1 MNRTP
6 GGGGSELGRLL
17 AEVRAAGGCSH
28 PIRLAGPVTAVGGRR
43 SLRTVTVAC
52 KDRRDAVCPACARRY
67 RGDAWQLVAAG
78 LRGGKGVP
86 GAVSRHPRCFV
97 TLTAPTFG
105 AVHRPTRPPARCR
118 PRRRHPR
125 CPHGLP
131 LWCDGR
137 HRVDDPAVG
146 RPLCRWCFDY
156 PGAVLWNAGVSALWP
171 RTAQA
176 VRRQLAVAAGLPV
189 RSVGSV
195 LRLSYTKVAEL
206 QRRGLVHL
214 HVVARVDGPGGPA
227 TPPPAW
233 ATADALEA
241 AVRRAVPAV
250 SVAGADGVR
259 RGWGA
264 QLDVRPLEAA
274 GDPGAVAAY
283 VAKYATKATAD
294 ADGLARR
301 LRSDAEVLLLRR
313 HGLDPHLARLVATA
327 WALGADADLAPLR
340 LRAHAHTL
348 GYRGHV
354 LTKSLAYST
363 TFGALRRERARH
375 QAADSGDEPD
385 ADGAWRYVG
394 RGYRDPAAADLAHV
408 LATLPGS
415 RPFRGSSP
423 DGSRSVP
430 HPADL
435 GRFAREVPGS
445 GTGPGTAAGSARGA
459 MAP

>member
-1 MNRTP
+1 MSPSP
-6 GGGGSELGRLL
+6 GGGGPELGGLL
-17 AEVRAAGGCSH
+17 AEVQRAGGCTH
-28 PIRLAGPVTAVGGRR
+28 PIRLAGPVTSAGGRR
-43 SLRTVTVAC
+43 TLRTVTVAC

-86 GAVSRHPRCFV
+86 DAVAGRPRCFV
-97 TLTAPTFG
+97 TLTAPSFG
-105 AVHRPTRPPARCR
+105 AVHRAVEAPGRCR
-118 PRRRHPR
+118 PRKQRPH
-125 CPHGLP
+125 CPHGRP

-137 HRVDDPAVG
+137 HRAGDRVVG

-171 RTAQA
+171 RTSL
-176 VRRQLAVAAGLPV
+176 RIGRQLVLDAGLPARAAGKV
-189 RSVGSV
+189 V
-195 LRLSYTKVAEL
+195 RLSYTKVAEL

-214 HVVARVDGPGGPA
+214 HVVARLDGHDGPG
-227 TPPPAW
+227 TPPPPW
-233 ATADALEA
+233 ATAEALEA

-301 LRSDAEVLLLRR
+301 LRSDIEVLLLRR

-327 WALGADADLAPLR
+327 WALGADPDLAPLR

-375 QAADSGDEPD
+375 RAADSGEEPG
-385 ADGAWRYVG
+385 ADDPWRYVG

-408 LATLPGS
+408 LATLAAP
-415 RPFRGSSP
+415 RPFSGSSP
-423 DGSRSVP
+423 VSSRSVP

-435 GRFAREVPGS
+435 GRFAREVPRSGS
-445 GTGPGTAAGSARGA
+445 EPGTERGTA
-459 MAP
+459 HGPMPA